1 MSILDTLVG
10 RAVLAI
16 LLVAGAFGAGWL
28 RGHNR
33 GWDAATSHYT
43 AVVSAAMSANAKQDA
58 AIEQLL
64 EANAAY
70 AQAAQVSAAQQERA
84 EAAMAAQ
91 SAADA
96 AALKASEKRLDNVIR
111 SNTSVAGWAHEPVP
125 AAVARLLRDDPGH

>member
-1 MSILDTLVG
+1 MSILDTLLG
-10 RAVLAI
+10 RAALALVLVCA
-16 LLVAGAFGAGWL
+16 AFGAGWL

-43 AVVSAAMSANAKQDA
+43 AVVGAAMAANAKQAA
-58 AIEQLL
+58 AIDQLRS
-64 EANAAY
+64 ANAAY

-96 AALKASEKRLDNVIR
+96 AALRRANERLDHVIR
-111 SNTSVAGWAHEPVP
+111 GDHAVAAWAHEPVP
-125 AAVARLLRDDPGH
+125 DAVARVLRGDAGH